1 MNRKSAL
8 VSLLIPVLL
17 IVSIGCTNTT
27 PIRDVDGVI
36 EATPE
41 LTQTNVSTSSID
53 PISPM
58 VPNATSTPTMELLPT
73 ATAVTR
79 KATAIAV
86 PDFQLPGISGSTTS
100 LYEMLSLNRFV
111 VLVFYRGYF

>member
-17 IVSIGCTNTT
+17 IVSIGCATTT
-27 PIRDVDGVI
+27 PTGDVDGVI
-36 EATPE
+36 EATSE
-41 LTQTNVSTSSID
+41 STETNVSTSSSD
-53 PISPM
+53 SISTTAPRT
-58 VPNATSTPTMELLPT
+58 TSTPTMEFLPT

-79 KATAIAV
+79 EATAIAV
-86 PDFQLPGISGSTTS
+86 PDFQLPDTSGSMTS
-100 LYEMLSLNRFV
+100 LYEMLSQNRFV

>member
-17 IVSIGCTNTT
+17 IVSIGCAKTT
-27 PIRDVDGVI
+27 PIPDVDGVI

-41 LTQTNVSTSSID
+41 LTQTNVSPSSID
-53 PISPM
+53 SVSPM
-58 VPNATSTPTMELLPT
+58 VPNATSTPAMELFPT
-73 ATAVTR
+73 ATVVTR
-79 KATAIAV
+79 KAMAIAV
-86 PDFQLPGISGSTTS
+86 PDFQLPDISGSTTS